1 MASDC
6 VPNQCLMASLYQ
18 VKPWG
23 GALMLDVHWY
33 LNWAGD
39 FKAGGDES
47 PDKSARAWDKIHF
60 RACHSPANTWDWC
73 SKSGNDVPVMLGEWS
88 LATNHDAPLDLSDAT
103 TAREL
108 RQMYAEQL
116 GVYTFGK
123 AWANQSA
130 GRASGGPLLLD
141 APNGIRMGSATND
154 RASARAP
161 RQRELRRPEPR
172 GLPLPGLVTSRARSA
187 RYCLLDERGEER
199 DLRGRGQA
207 LVRGARSFV

>member
-103 TAREL
+103 TAWEL

-123 AWANQSA
+123 AWANQS
-130 GRASGGPLLLD
+130 D
-141 APNGIRMGSATND
+141 APLVGHFFWTLRMGSGWD
-154 RASARAP
+154 P
-161 RQRELRRPEPR
+161 RPTTEHP
-172 GLPLPGLVTSRARSA
+172 RARRVSKFTK
-187 RYCLLDERGEER
+187 RPHHPDLSERSLLVS
-199 DLRGRGQA
+199 L
-207 LVRGARSFV
+207 SSP

>member
-1 MASDC
+1 
-6 VPNQCLMASLYQ
+6 
-18 VKPWG
+18 
-23 GALMLDVHWY
+23 MLDVHWY

-103 TAREL
+103 TAWEL
-108 RQMYAEQL
+108 RQMFAEQL

-123 AWANQSA
+123 AWANQS
-130 GRASGGPLLLD
+130 D
-141 APNGIRMGSATND
+141 APLVGHFFWTLRMGSGWDPRPTTEHPHGRHVNES
-154 RASARAP
+154 SAVQSLEGYPFDLSAA
-161 RQRELRRPEPR
+161 
-172 GLPLPGLVTSRARSA
+172 RARSRA
-187 RYCLLDERGEER
+187 ES
-199 DLRGRGQA
+199 GQ
-207 LVRGARSFV
+207 RSSWSPVG

>member
-60 RACHSPANTWDWC
+60 RACHSPASTWDWC
-73 SKSGNDVPVMLGEWS
+73 SKYGNDVPVVLGEWS
-88 LATNHDAPLDLSDAT
+88 LASNHDAPLDLSDAT

-116 GVYTFGK
+116 AVYTFGK
-123 AWANQSA
+123 AWANES
-130 GRASGGPLLLD
+130 D
-141 APNGIRMGSATND
+141 APLVGHFFWTLRMGSGWDPRPTTEHPHGRHVNES
-154 RASARAP
+154 SAVQSLEGYP
-161 RQRELRRPEPR
+161 FQVWSLLELAAHGIAFSMKEAKSETCEVVAKPW
-172 GLPLPGLVTSRARSA
+172 
-187 RYCLLDERGEER
+187 
-199 DLRGRGQA
+199 
-207 LVRGARSFV
+207 